1 VSDQDNNCLLH
12 LYTGLYSKYPAGLNS
27 QPELSDLMNEVAA
40 KIPGKWQDVGL
51 QLGIDKGILDGIVII
66 SPGNNNHIYANVFTR
81 WKNQKLATHPYT
93 WSTVVHVL
101 ESAAVGENH
110 LAGEI
115 KNKLTGQPQQ

>member
-1 VSDQDNNCLLH
+1 MSDQDNNCLLH
-12 LYTGLYSKYPAGLNS
+12 LYTGLYDKYPDGLGS

-51 QLGIDKGILDGIVII
+51 QLGMDKGVLDGIALI
-66 SPGNNNHIYANVFTR
+66 SPGNNNHCYTNVFSR
-81 WKNQKLATHPYT
+81 WKNQNLATHPYT

-101 ESAAVGENH
+101 KSPAVGQNR